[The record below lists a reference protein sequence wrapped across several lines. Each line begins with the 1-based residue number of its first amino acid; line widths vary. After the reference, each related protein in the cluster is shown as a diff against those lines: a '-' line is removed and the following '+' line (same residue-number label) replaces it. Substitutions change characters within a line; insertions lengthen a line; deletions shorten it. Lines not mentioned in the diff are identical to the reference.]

1 MIRLKYFIII
11 IDICLAY
18 LSLFGAYLLRFGD
31 LSSMDGFFLGSIFKD
46 FCYLCIIVFSTY
58 LFELYDRQKFVS
70 RKFLIYRVASTG
82 LTSFFLLSAFFY
94 LFPFL
99 QVGRGLLFI
108 SLLLFCCLQLGFRL
122 LIRKFSHSAQFAT
135 KVLIVGAGEL
145 AKSVAEIVPKDSNV
159 HSYIRFVSCTE
170 KKPVVD
176 PELIVGRINDIENII
191 QDYRPQKLVVALNE
205 RRGNLPLREFMRSK
219 LRGVEIIEATTYY
232 EQEKGCLFIENM
244 QPSAFI
250 YTQSF
255 RMTSFMRGYK
265 RIYDIIFSVFGLLLS
280 APLFPI
286 LAVIIKL
293 DSPGPVFYKQL
304 RVGENEVE
312 YFVYKFRTMGQDAET
327 QTGAIWAQKNDPR
340 VTRIGQFLRKT
351 RLDEIPQLYN
361 VLKGDMSF
369 IGPRPERMAF
379 VERLKETIPFYSTRH
394 FVKPGV
400 TGWAQVCYPYGA
412 SDEDALEKM
421 RYDLFYIKNY
431 SIFLDFRIIVDT
443 IRVVLTGFGG
453 R

>member
-1 MIRLKYFIII
+1 MIRGKYFIIVA
-11 IDICLAY
+11 DICLAFLCLAGAHFIRFASVTSLDGL
-18 LSLFGAYLLRFGD
+18 LSG
-31 LSSMDGFFLGSIFKD
+31 GFFKIS
-46 FCYLCIIVFSTY
+46 CYLTIIVFATH
-58 LFELYDRQKFVS
+58 LFELYDKRRFVS
-70 RKFLIYRVASTG
+70 RKFLLYRTISIACFT
-82 LTSFFLLSAFFY
+82 FFLLSAIY
-94 LFPFL
+94 YIFPSL
-99 QVGRGLLFI
+99 QFGRGLLVI
-108 SLLLFCCLQLGFRL
+108 SLALFFCGQLLFRI

-135 KVLIVGAGEL
+135 RILIIGAGEL
-145 AKSVAEIVPKDSNV
+145 AQMVADIVPEDQNV
-159 HSYIRFVSCTE
+159 HSFVRFVSCTE
-170 KKPVVD
+170 REPFVN
-176 PELIVGRINDIENII
+176 PELIVGSINNIDDLVH
-191 QDYRPQKLVVALNE
+191 DYRPQKLVVALNE

-219 LRGVEIIEATTYY
+219 LRGVDIVEATTFF
-232 EQEKGCLFIENM
+232 EQEKGCLLVENM

-250 YTQSF
+250 YTQGF
-255 RMTSFMRGYK
+255 RMTSFMRSYK
-265 RIYDIIFSVFGLLLS
+265 RIYDIIFSTVGLFIA

-286 LAVIIKL
+286 LAVLIKQ
-293 DSPGPVFYKQL
+293 DSPGPIFYKQL

-312 YFVYKFRTMGQDAET
+312 YFVYKFRTMSQDAEK
-327 QTGAIWAQKNDPR
+327 QTGAVWAQQDDPR
-340 VTRIGQFLRKT
+340 VTRIGQFMRKT

-431 SIFLDFRIIVDT
+431 SVFLDFRIIIET

>member
-1 MIRLKYFIII
+1 MIRQKYLIII
-11 IDICLAY
+11 ADVVMAY
-18 LSLFGAYLLRFGD
+18 LSLTGAYLFRFGS
-31 LSSMDGFFLGSIFKD
+31 LSALDGFPSGIFLKY
-46 FCYLCIIVFSTY
+46 FCYLSVAVFSTY
-58 LFELYDRQKFVS
+58 LFELYEKKRFLN
-70 RKFLIYRVASTG
+70 RKFLLYRVASVAVV
-82 LTSFFLLSAFFY
+82 SFFILSAIFY
-94 LFPFL
+94 LFPFF
-99 QVGRGLLFI
+99 QIGRGLLFI
-108 SLLLFCCLQLGFRL
+108 SLTLFAWCQYA
-122 LIRKFSHSAQFAT
+122 IRFFIVKFSHSAQFAT

-145 AKSVAEIVPKDSNV
+145 AKTVAEIVPKDNNV
-159 HSYIRFVSCTE
+159 HSYTRFVSCTE
-170 KKPVVD
+170 KKPDVD
-176 PELIVGRINDIENII
+176 PQLIVGRINDIENLI

-205 RRGNLPLREFMRSK
+205 RRGNLPLKEFMRSK

-265 RIYDIIFSVFGLLLS
+265 RICDIIFSLFGLVMS
-280 APLFPI
+280 APIFPL
-286 LAVIIKL
+286 LALIIKL
-293 DSPGPVFYKQL
+293 DTPGPVFYRQL